1 MSERPVVFGYLA
13 QLTLMEDPH
22 VVESLSQRAK
32 DRGRSLEEEVRQ
44 ALRYWLSAGK
54 GVGSSG

>member
-13 QLTLMEDPH
+13 QLKLVEDPQ
-22 VVESLSQRAK
+22 VVQSLSQRAK

-44 ALRYWLSAGK
+44 ALRYWLSVSDRAGK
-54 GVGSSG
+54 